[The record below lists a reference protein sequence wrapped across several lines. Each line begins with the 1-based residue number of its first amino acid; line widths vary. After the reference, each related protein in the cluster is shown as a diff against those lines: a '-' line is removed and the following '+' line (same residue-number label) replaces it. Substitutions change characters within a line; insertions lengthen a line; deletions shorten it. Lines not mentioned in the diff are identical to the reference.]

1 MSEYCVMY
9 CRVSTRDQEEH
20 GLSLD
25 AQEDLLR
32 DYADEE
38 GLIIVK
44 PFIGNESA
52 KAPGRKL
59 FNAML
64 DYCRENEIRHV
75 LVESLDRLHRNKQDE
90 LTMDKFI
97 EGGGVIHRV
106 GERVVRDKDTDIED
120 QTIDEMKGVF
130 TRHERKK
137 IGKRVKYAQGQ
148 MLKRGEPPFTPPLG
162 YKSISRDKEKGR
174 PRMIVESDDAPKVK
188 EFLQI
193 FHDKKF
199 SLTKML
205 KIAKDIGLKS
215 VRGAELKRRE
225 DVARIVRYRF
235 YYGEFEFVGKVY
247 PIKIKG
253 YKPIISKKMWEENQE
268 ILESRTRYKKPEEKL
283 RFRYN
288 NLINCGR
295 CGRLFYGIQPVHRTK
310 WKKKDGTIAEKE
322 YKYSVKY
329 LCTKG
334 PWYTDD
340 GVTRIPEEYVDKEA
354 LVVKKDMFHEADD
367 YEYDSKTDD
376 WIKVEPK
383 LVLKKGTKVKKLRCD
398 MPTFEESEIEGIIYN
413 EISAMKFN
421 DKAWREMKDKLFK
434 DETKEFLD
442 YEIQTAKTEITKSE
456 TRREKLYDDYSKGVI
471 TADFV
476 AEQMKKIDA
485 HIVERK
491 ARLGELEEERSLYD
505 EKIGKSIQIID
516 NLKSWHE
523 KWEKASDEKKNEM
536 LRLMTVKISSLSHKT
551 EVNGKE
557 HQWKDLYVV
566 YNEEFNRL
574 FELGLFELPKK
585 KKGNNPSSGGGGSSF
600 NCSVIKYGLSDIGR
614 FRSICPS
621 FCTGWLLIYEPEGFL
636 APRTDQRWSWPP

>member
-25 AQEDLLR
+25 AQEDVLR
-32 DYADEE
+32 AYADEE
-38 GLIIVK
+38 SYVIIK
-44 PFIGNESA
+44 SFRGNESA

-64 DYCRENEIRHV
+64 DYCKENEIHHV
-75 LVESLDRLHRNKQDE
+75 LVENLDRLHRNKQDE
-90 LTMDKFI
+90 LTIDKFI
-97 EGGGVIHRV
+97 EYGGIVHRV
-106 GERVVRDKDTDIED
+106 GERIVRDKDTDIED

-137 IGKRVKYAQGQ
+137 IAKRVRYAQGQ

-174 PRMIVESDDAPKVK
+174 PRMIVQSDDAPKVK

-199 SLTKML
+199 SLSQML
-205 KIAKDIGLKS
+205 KVAKDIGLKS
-215 VRGAELKRRE
+215 VRGAELVRRE
-225 DVARIVRYRF
+225 DVARIIRYRF

-247 PIKIKG
+247 PIKIQG
-253 YKPIISKKMWEENQE
+253 YKPIISKKLWEENQE
-268 ILESRTRYKKPEEKL
+268 ILATRARYKKPEEKL

-310 WKKKDGTIAEKE
+310 WEKKDGTISEKE

-329 LCTKG
+329 LCTKE

-340 GVTRIPEEYVDKEA
+340 GFSRIPEEYVDKQA
-354 LVVKKDMFHEADD
+354 LVVKKDMFHDPDD

-376 WIKVEPK
+376 WIKVKPK
-383 LVLKKGTKVKKLRCD
+383 LVLKKGTKVKKLKCD
-398 MPTFEESEIEGIIYN
+398 MPTFEQSEIEDIIYN

-421 DKAWREMKDKLFK
+421 DKAWKEMKDKLFR

-442 YEIQTAKTEITKSE
+442 YEIQTTKTEITKSE
-456 TRREKLYDDYSKGVI
+456 TRREKLYDDYSKDII

-476 AEQMKKIDA
+476 ATQMKKIDA
-485 HIVERK
+485 HIEERK
-491 ARLGELEEERSLYD
+491 VRLEELEEERSRYD

-551 EVNGKE
+551 EVDGKE
-557 HQWKDLYVV
+557 HHWKELYIV

-585 KKGNNPSSGGGGSSF
+585 KKRNNPSSGGGGSRF
-600 NCSVIKYGLSDIGR
+600 NCSVIKYGSSDIGG
-614 FRSICPS
+614 FRPN
-621 FCTGWLLIYEPEGFL
+621 LIQPFVDVDEGRRRIKSDWNENIPQCSL
-636 APRTDQRWSWPP
+636 P